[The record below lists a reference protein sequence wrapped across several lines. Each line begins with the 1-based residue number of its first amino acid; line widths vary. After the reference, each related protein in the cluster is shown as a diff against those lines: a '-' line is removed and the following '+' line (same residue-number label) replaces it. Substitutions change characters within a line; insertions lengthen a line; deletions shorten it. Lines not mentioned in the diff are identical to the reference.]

1 MREGYPRLSGPG
13 TDSRR
18 VAGSALGPIFLWDC
32 FLSIADRSAPV
43 RREFRGRGVFGDS
56 LCRAGAAF
64 EAQSRGTARG
74 GSRRRPLPGEE
85 STGTLRFLRPAGPV
99 VVSLYPLAACL
110 PADGERFL
118 VDAAVKASRRLDD
131 CSCRGASRRFARTS
145 ARAARQVSHP
155 RGPDTFLLSARR
167 AL

>member
-18 VAGSALGPIFLWDC
+18 AAGSALGTIFLWDC
-32 FLSIADRSAPV
+32 ILSIADRSAPV
-43 RREFRGRGVFGDS
+43 RREFCGRGLFGDS

-85 STGTLRFLRPAGPV
+85 SAGTLRFLRPAGPV

-118 VDAAVKASRRLDD
+118 VDAAVKASRRLDG
-131 CSCRGASRRFARTS
+131 CGCRGAARRFARTS
-145 ARAARQVSHP
+145 AHTARKTSP
-155 RGPDTFLLSARR
+155 TPGPDTLLLSARR
-167 AL
+167 TL